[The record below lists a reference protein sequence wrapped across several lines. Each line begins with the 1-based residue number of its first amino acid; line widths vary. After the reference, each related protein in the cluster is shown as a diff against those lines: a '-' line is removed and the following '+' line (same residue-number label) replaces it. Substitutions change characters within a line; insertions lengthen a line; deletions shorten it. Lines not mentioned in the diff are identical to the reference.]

1 MFGLRFFSW
10 GLVGILLANAIAS
23 PGSAQEFEFQP
34 GDRIAYLG
42 NTLPDR
48 MQHDGYLEARLQ
60 AYLSELQMSFR
71 NLGFSGDELDLRL
84 RSQDFG
90 SPEEWLT
97 RTRSNVVFAFFG
109 SNEAYAGPE
118 GIDRFKEKL
127 RKFIS
132 ETVGKNFGGSP
143 TRVVIFSPIA
153 HEDLELANLPS
164 GEEHNVNLEL
174 YTQAMAEVSREANVR
189 FVDLYHPTLAI
200 YRDEKAPLTI
210 NGIHLST
217 RGNELLS
224 KVIVRDLLPSMAA
237 SEVADKIVEAIR
249 QAVVEKN
256 FYWFQ
261 RYRTTDG
268 FSIFGGRADLRFVD
282 GQSNRDVA
290 QREMEVLDVMTAN
303 RDPKI
308 WAVAQGRNYVVD
320 DSNTPPFLPVTSN
333 KPGDGPNGEHLFLTG
348 EEALSKMTP
357 GSGMK
362 VNLFASEEM
371 FPELI
376 NPVQMAWDTKGRL
389 WVAAWRTYPHWKPKE
404 KMDDKLLILEDT
416 DGDGKADKCTTFV
429 DDIHNPT
436 GFEFWNGGVLV
447 AQTPDLLFL
456 KDTDGDDRADVKMR
470 VLHGLD
476 SADTHHASSSFTLDP
491 GGALYFQEGT
501 FHHTQVETP
510 YGPVQRVANGAV
522 FRYDPRRQD
531 FDIYTSYGFANPHG
545 HVFDRWGQDIVHDGT
560 GAVPYHG
567 AVFSTH
573 LEFPEKHGGAPT
585 VYQQRTRPCS
595 GTEILSSSH
604 FPEDMQGDL
613 LVNNVIG
620 FLGVLR
626 YKIKDDGS
634 SFSADEMEPILSSTD
649 PNFRPADVEVGPDGA
664 IYVCDWHN
672 PIIGHMQHN
681 LRDPNRDKTHGRVYR
696 VSYEGRPLTEPAK
709 IADQPINDLL
719 ALLKSPDNRVRYRAK
734 LELSSRRSERVVELT
749 QSWIKQLDP
758 KDPEH
763 EHHMMEALWVHQH
776 HNQFNL
782 ELLER
787 MLSSPDFR
795 ARAAATFVLCYWR
808 DRTEKTLEWLK
819 KLAADEH
826 PRVRLEAVR
835 AASFLR
841 DPAAIEVVVIAKNR
855 GTDRFLDYVIRE
867 TERALQPY
875 WQRELDQ
882 GKPLAMTTAEGM
894 DFYYEQ
900 LSTDALLKLPSSPE
914 VNRQLVTRANV
925 SDEIRLQAVQDLA
938 VRNNTT
944 AVQELVRIIQEI
956 DSRVKPIDDSV
967 VYDLVRLLGGQGAQQ
982 LGSIRNELVR
992 FALEAKSPVIRQ
1004 SGLLGLIAVDKSTDQ
1019 VWAMSSK
1026 SVSSLRDLI
1035 RAMPLISDTSLRS
1048 TLYERVS
1055 PLLNGLPAE
1064 LAAATGGR
1072 QGAYGRYIR
1081 IELPRRGTLTL
1092 AEVEVYSGDRNIA
1105 RSGKATQINTSHG
1118 GVASR
1123 GIDGNKNPV
1132 YGNGGQTHCEEET
1145 LNPWW
1150 ELDLGEPVAIERIE
1164 VYGRGEGFAN
1174 RLQGF
1179 SLLILDEARSPIFE
1193 QKNIP
1198 APMESSVFQLEA
1210 GGVEG
1215 VIRRAAMEGM
1225 ASVRGRESETFE
1237 LLSPF
1242 VSDRFERVAAIRA
1255 LRRLPKNAWPVEKAP
1270 GLLAEVMKFVG
1281 SVPTEG
1287 RTSPAVLDA
1296 MEFGESL
1303 ISLLPIDSIPPAR
1316 RQLRELGVR
1325 VIRLG
1330 TLLERMSYDQE
1341 ILVVEAGKPVEFIF
1355 ENSDMMPHNLVITMP
1370 GMMEEIGMSAE
1381 ATAQD
1386 PGAAAR
1392 QYVPQSDKILLSSRL
1407 LQPAQIQQ
1415 LSFKVPSK
1423 PGVYPYVCTYPGHW
1437 RRMYGAMYVVED
1449 MDKYQADPEGYLLA
1463 NKLVPQDELLKD
1475 RRPRTE
1481 WKMEDLAA
1489 SVEGLKGGHSYG
1501 NGWQVFKVANC
1512 IACHKIGDVGVAIG
1526 PDLTKLDPKITA
1538 SEILASLLEPSA
1550 KIEEKYQT
1558 YQFLTEDGQAFS
1570 GMVLKETNDT
1580 VELIENPLAKAEPV
1594 VINKNEIMERKKSPV
1609 SIMPKGLLDKLTREE
1624 ILDLMAF
1631 LIARGDEK
1639 NAMFSGSVHDH
1650 HGPDHESVDHKDHKH

>member
-1 MFGLRFFSW
+1 MFRYRVALSVLAGLLFYSSSS
-10 GLVGILLANAIAS
+10 G
-23 PGSAQEFEFQP
+23 QDFEFRS
-34 GDRIAYLG
+34 GDRVAYLG
-42 NTLPDR
+42 NTLADR

-60 AYLSELQMSFR
+60 AYLADLQISFR

-90 SPEEWLT
+90 SPEEWLR

-118 GIDRFKEKL
+118 GVDAFKAKL
-127 RKFIS
+127 KKFI
-132 ETVGKNFGGSP
+132 EDTVGKDFGSSP
-143 TRVVIFSPIA
+143 ARLVLFSPIA
-153 HEDLELANLPS
+153 HEDLETPNLPD
-164 GEEHNVNLEL
+164 GKKHNELLEL
-174 YTQAMAEVSREANVR
+174 YTKAMAEVAKEANVK
-189 FVDLYHPTLAI
+189 FVDLFHPTLAI
-200 YRDEKAPLTI
+200 YAEEKAPLTL
-210 NGIHLST
+210 NGIHLTT
-217 RGNELLS
+217 RGNELVS
-224 KVIVRDLLPSMAA
+224 KVMVRELLPSK
-237 SEVADKIVEAIR
+237 VATAVDDQKIEQIR
-249 QAVVEKN
+249 KVVVDKN
-256 FYWFQ
+256 FYWFN

-308 WAVAQGRNYVVD
+308 WAVAQGRNYEVD
-320 DSNTPPFLPVTSN
+320 DANTPAFLPVISN
-333 KPGDGPNGEHLFLTG
+333 KPGDGPNGEHLFLDG
-348 EEALSKMTP
+348 EEAIAKMTP
-357 GSGMK
+357 GKGMK
-362 VNLFASEEM
+362 VNLFASEKM
-371 FPELI
+371 FPELV

-389 WVAAWRTYPHWKPKE
+389 WVAAWRTYPHWKPKDA
-404 KMDDKLLILEDT
+404 MDDKLLILEDT
-416 DGDGKADKCTTFV
+416 NGDGQADKCTTFV
-429 DDIHNPT
+429 GDIHNPT

-456 KDTDGDDRADVKMR
+456 KDTDGDDRADVKLR
-470 VLHGLD
+470 VVSGLD

-567 AVFSTH
+567 QVFSSH
-573 LEFPEKHGGAPT
+573 LEFPNKHGGAPT

-604 FPEDMQGDL
+604 FPEEMQGDL

-620 FLGVLR
+620 FLGILR
-626 YKIKDDGS
+626 YKLKDDGA
-634 SFSADEMEPILSSTD
+634 SFSADEMEPIVSSTD

-664 IYVCDWHN
+664 IYFTDWHN

-681 LRDPNRDKTHGRVYR
+681 LRDPNRDQTHGRVYR
-696 VSYEGRPLTEPAK
+696 VTYEGRPLSPVVK
-709 IADQPINDLL
+709 IADEPVAKLL
-719 ALLKSPDNRVRYRAK
+719 DLLKSPDNRVRYRAK
-734 LELSSRRSERVVELT
+734 IELSSRRTERVMEVLA
-749 QSWIKQLDP
+749 SWVKSLDP
-758 KDPEH
+758 KDPEY
-763 EHHMMEALWVHQH
+763 EHHLMETLWLHQH
-776 HNQFNL
+776 HNVYNA
-782 ELLER
+782 ELLNR
-787 MLSSPDFR
+787 MLTSSDFR

-808 DRTEKTLEWLK
+808 DRSDNTLDLLR

-826 PRVRLEAVR
+826 PRVRMEAVR

-855 GTDRFLDYVIRE
+855 PTDRFLDYVIRE

-875 WQRELDQ
+875 WKTELDQ
-882 GKPLAMTTAEGM
+882 GRPLVMKTPEGW

-900 LSTDALLKLPSSPE
+900 LPTEALLKLPASLE
-914 VNRQLVTRANV
+914 VSRQLVNRANV
-925 SDEIRLQAVQDLA
+925 TDDIRLNA
-938 VRNNTT
+938 VRDMATRNKTT
-944 AVQELVRIIQEI
+944 PVQELVRIIQQI
-956 DSRVKPIDDSV
+956 DTSTKPIDDSV
-967 VYDLVRLLGGQGAQQ
+967 VFDLVRLLGAQGADQ
-982 LGSIRNELVR
+982 LGQIRSELER
-992 FALEAKSPVIRQ
+992 FALSAKSPVIRQ
-1004 SGLLGLIAVDKSTDQ
+1004 SGLLGLIAVDKSTDK
-1019 VWAMSSK
+1019 VWTLSSK
-1026 SVSSLRDLI
+1026 NVGSLRDLI
-1035 RAMPLISDTSLRS
+1035 RAMPLISDTGLRS
-1048 TLYERVS
+1048 TLYERVV
-1055 PLLNGLPAE
+1055 PLLKGLPPE
-1064 LAAATGGR
+1064 LAAATGGKK
-1072 QGAYGRYIR
+1072 GAYGRYVR

-1123 GIDGNKNPV
+1123 AIDGNKSPI
-1132 YGNGGQTHCEEET
+1132 YGNGGQTHSEENTE
-1145 LNPWW
+1145 NPWW
-1150 ELDLGEPVAIERIE
+1150 ELDLGEPAAIERIE
-1164 VYGRGEGFAN
+1164 IFNRGESFAN
-1174 RLQGF
+1174 RLNGF
-1179 SLLILDEARSPIFE
+1179 TLLVLDESRSPIFE
-1193 QKNIP
+1193 QKNVP
-1198 APMESSVFQLEA
+1198 GPQESSVFQLEA

-1215 VIRRAAMEGM
+1215 VIRRAAMEGL
-1225 ASVRGRESETFE
+1225 ASVRGRETETFE

-1242 VSDRFERVAAIRA
+1242 VSERTERVAAIRA
-1255 LRRLPKNAWPVEKAP
+1255 LRRLPKNTWPVDKAP
-1270 GLLAEVMKFVG
+1270 QLLSEVMKFVA

-1287 RTSPAVLDA
+1287 RTAPSVLDA

-1303 ISLLPIDSIPPAR
+1303 ISLLPVDSIAQAR
-1316 RQLRELGVR
+1316 KQLRELGVR

-1341 ILVVEAGKPVEFIF
+1341 ILIVEAGKPVEFIF
-1355 ENSDMMPHNLVITMP
+1355 ENSDMMPHNLVIAMP
-1370 GMMEEIGMSAE
+1370 GSMEEIGMSAE

-1386 PGAAAR
+1386 AGAAAR
-1392 QYVPQSDKILLSSRL
+1392 HYVPQSDKILLSSRL
-1407 LQPAQIQQ
+1407 LQPSQIQQ

-1449 MDKYQADPEGYLLA
+1449 MDKYLADPEGYLAA
-1463 NKLVPQDELLKD
+1463 NKLEPTDALLKD

-1481 WKMEDLAA
+1481 WKLDDLAA
-1489 SVEGLKGGHSYG
+1489 SVEGLKGGRAYG
-1501 NGWQVFKVANC
+1501 NGLQVFKVANC
-1512 IACHKIGDVGVAIG
+1512 VACHKIGDLGVAIG
-1526 PDLTKLDPKITA
+1526 PDLTKLDPKMK
-1538 SEILASLLEPSA
+1538 SLEILTSLLDPSN

-1558 YQFLTEDGQAFS
+1558 YQILTEDGQAIS
-1570 GMVLKETNDT
+1570 GMILKETDDSI
-1580 VELIENPLAKAEPV
+1580 ELIENPLAKADPV
-1594 VINKNEIMERKKSPV
+1594 VIPKDEIMERKKSPV

-1639 NAMFSGSVHDH
+1639 HMMFQGSAHDH
-1650 HGPDHESVDHKDHKH
+1650 HGDHEHDHDDHNH

>member
-1 MFGLRFFSW
+1 MFRCSYALG
-10 GLVGILLANAIAS
+10 LLALAWI
-23 PGSAQEFEFQP
+23 GSATQAQDFEFKS
-34 GDRIAYLG
+34 GDRVAYIG

-60 AYLSELQMSFR
+60 AHLAELQISFR

-90 SPEEWLT
+90 SPEEWLR

-109 SNEAYAGPE
+109 SNEAHAGPN
-118 GIDRFKEKL
+118 GIEAFRVKL
-127 RKFIS
+127 KKFID
-132 ETVGKNFGGSP
+132 ETAGKDFGGSP
-143 TRVVIFSPIA
+143 TRLVLFSPIA
-153 HEDLELANLPS
+153 HENLDTPNLPD
-164 GEEHNVNLEL
+164 GEAHNQNLEI
-174 YTQAMAEVSREANVR
+174 YTAAMAEVAKESNIK
-189 FVDLYHPTLAI
+189 FVDLFHPTLEI
-200 YRDEKAPLTI
+200 YEAEKAPLTI
-210 NGIHLST
+210 NGIHLTT
-217 RGNELLS
+217 RGNELVS
-224 KVIVRDLLPSMAA
+224 KVMVRGLLPSTEATP
-237 SEVADKIVEAIR
+237 VAEERIEAIR
-249 QAVVEKN
+249 KSVVDKN

-268 FSIFGGRADLRFVD
+268 FSIFGGRADLRFVA

-308 WAVAQGRNYVVD
+308 WAVAQGRDYQVE
-320 DSNTPPFLPVTSN
+320 DSNTPPFLPVVSN
-333 KPGDGPNGEHLFLTG
+333 KPGDGPNGEHLFLSG
-348 EEALSKMTP
+348 EEAISKMTP
-357 GSGMK
+357 GTGMK

-371 FPELI
+371 FPELV

-389 WVAAWRTYPHWKPKE
+389 WVAAWQTYPHWKPKE
-404 KMDDKLLILEDT
+404 PMDDKLLILEDT
-416 DGDGKADKCTTFV
+416 DGDGKADKCTTFAG
-429 DDIHNPT
+429 DIHNPT

-456 KDTDGDDRADVKMR
+456 KDTDGDDKADVKLR
-470 VLHGLD
+470 VLSGLD

-567 AVFSTH
+567 QVFSSH
-573 LEFPEKHGGAPT
+573 LEFPNKHGGAPT

-604 FPEDMQGDL
+604 FPAEMQGDL

-620 FLGVLR
+620 FLGILR
-626 YKIKDDGS
+626 YKLKDDGA
-634 SFSADEMEPILSSTD
+634 SFSADEMEPIVSSTD

-664 IYVCDWHN
+664 IYFVDWHN

-696 VSYEGRPLTEPAK
+696 VTYEGRPLTAPAK
-709 IADQPINDLL
+709 IADEPIAKLL
-719 ALLKSPDNRVRYRAK
+719 DLLKSPDNRVRYRAK
-734 LELSSRRSERVVELT
+734 IELSARRTERVIEVLNNWMK
-749 QSWIKQLDP
+749 SLDP
-758 KDPEH
+758 KDAEY
-763 EHHMMEALWVHQH
+763 EHHMLEALWLHQH
-776 HNQFNL
+776 HNVFNE
-782 ELLER
+782 ELLTR

-808 DRTEKTLEWLK
+808 DRTDKTLELLRK
-819 KLAADEH
+819 MAADEH
-826 PRVRLEAVR
+826 PRVRMEAVR

-841 DPAAIEVVVIAKNR
+841 DPGAIEVVVIAKSR
-855 GTDRFLDYVIRE
+855 STDRFLDYVIRE

-875 WQRELDQ
+875 WKSELDQ
-882 GKPLAMTTAEGM
+882 GRSLAMTTPEGW
-894 DFYYEQ
+894 DFYYQQ
-900 LSTDALLKLPSSPE
+900 LPTEALVKLPASLE
-914 VNRQLVTRANV
+914 VSRQLVTRV
-925 SDEIRLQAVQDLA
+925 SVTDDIRLNAVRDLA
-938 VRNNTT
+938 QRDNTT
-944 AVQELVRIIQEI
+944 VVQELVRIIQGI
-956 DSRVKPIDDSV
+956 DASAKPIDDSV
-967 VYDLVRLLGGQGAQQ
+967 IFDLVRLLGGQGAEQ
-982 LGSIRNELVR
+982 LGLIRGELEK
-992 FALEAKSPVIRQ
+992 FALSAKSPVIRQ
-1004 SGLLGLIAVDKSTDQ
+1004 SGLLGLIAVDKSTDK
-1019 VWAMSSK
+1019 VWELASK
-1026 SVSSLRDLI
+1026 NVASLRDLI
-1035 RAMPLISDTSLRS
+1035 RAMPLISDSSLRS
-1048 TLYERVS
+1048 TLYERVV
-1055 PLLNGLPAE
+1055 PLLKGLPAE
-1064 LAAATGGR
+1064 LAAATGGKK
-1072 QGAYGRYIR
+1072 GAYGRYVR
-1081 IELPRRGTLTL
+1081 VELPRRGTLTL

-1105 RSGKATQINTSHG
+1105 RSGKASQINTSHAG
-1118 GVASR
+1118 AATR
-1123 GIDGNKNPV
+1123 AIDGNKSPV
-1132 YGNGGQTHCEEET
+1132 YGQGGQTHSEENT
-1145 LNPWW
+1145 QNPWW
-1150 ELDLGEPVAIERIE
+1150 ELDLGEPAAIERIE
-1164 VYGRGEGFAN
+1164 IFNRGEGFAN
-1174 RLQGF
+1174 RLNGF
-1179 SLLILDEARSPIFE
+1179 TLLVLDEARSPIFE

-1198 APMESSVFQLEA
+1198 APQESSVFQLEA

-1215 VIRRAAMEGM
+1215 VIRRAAMEGL
-1225 ASVRGRESETFE
+1225 ASVRGREAETFE

-1242 VSDRFERVAAIRA
+1242 VAERTERVAAIRA
-1255 LRRLPKNAWPVEKAP
+1255 LRRLPKNSWPADKAP
-1270 GLLAEVMKFVG
+1270 QLLAEVMKYVA
-1281 SVPTEG
+1281 SIPTEG

-1303 ISLLPIDSIPPAR
+1303 ISMLPVDSIPVAR
-1316 RQLRELGVR
+1316 KQLRELGVR

-1341 ILVVEAGKPVEFIF
+1341 ILIVEAGKPVEFIF
-1355 ENSDMMPHNLVITMP
+1355 ENSDMMPHNLVIALP
-1370 GMMEEIGMSAE
+1370 GSMEEIGMSAE

-1386 PGAAAR
+1386 AGAAAR
-1392 QYVPQSDKILLSSRL
+1392 HYVPQSDKILLSSRL

-1415 LSFKVPSK
+1415 LSFKVPAK

-1449 MDKYQADPEGYLLA
+1449 MDKYLADPEGYLTA
-1463 NKLVPQDELLKD
+1463 NKLEPQDALLKD

-1489 SVEGLKGGHSYG
+1489 SVESLQGGRSYG
-1501 NGWQVFKVANC
+1501 NGLQVFKVANC
-1512 IACHKIGDVGVAIG
+1512 VACHKIGDLGVAIG
-1526 PDLTKLDPKITA
+1526 PDLTKLDPKVT
-1538 SEILASLLEPSA
+1538 SMEILTSLLDPSN

-1558 YQFLTEDGQAFS
+1558 YQILTEDGRALS
-1570 GMVLKETNDT
+1570 GMILKETNDSI
-1580 VELIENPLAKAEPV
+1580 ELIENPLAKADPV
-1594 VINKNEIMERKKSPV
+1594 VISKDEIMERKKSPV

-1631 LIARGDEK
+1631 LVARGNEK
-1639 NAMFSGSVHDH
+1639 HELFQGSAHDH
-1650 HGPDHESVDHKDHKH
+1650 HGDDKHDDHHDH